1 MLYIFFLCKLC
12 KLCKIIPS
20 FAASIPSTRS
30 AVLHV
35 LCFAVSCHSAFQTVE
50 LLLADC
56 HYSYRD
62 SYITFNAVPAQLA
75 SDSGKARPRVVPPP
89 TPVRF
94 PNCLPQTADRAY
106 GEKKQPPLVSLLR
119 HIQRPA
125 DVKVEHL
132 QALGLHV
139 IPDAPTSE
147 VVPDR
152 SYLPPSEWVSV
163 SVEDVEDINPSTM
176 RPLNNGRDSPGVK
189 TYLERIKELSIPNE
203 AAFRTIRRQP
213 APPGEQNARLGN
225 AYELF
230 KYLELL
236 AGFWI
241 DTSRPPLDPDAMDVD
256 PAPEVDLSKDGTV
269 RIGTGSQTPPDFR
282 NSLLS
287 ALTKL
292 VAYDFGCNVSLP
304 RIEPRLYISSPA
316 SSNTSSTTS
325 SFPTNISFIYRT
337 PTVRASARSGIVEGP
352 LAALSSRPTTGFTSP
367 HDSVFDL
374 CREVASILVTAQQRS
389 RETKTE
395 KKLLDDLWWCH
406 KPRWGGGPGGPIG
419 REAAKVDETGSV
431 DGESMSAA
439 AGDGG
444 ESSTGPSPAKKS
456 RKKMTLYDNYRMVR
470 PPSSTWDRKT
480 KYMAIGKPKG
490 AEYDDVFLMSCL
502 NHHVSVV
509 RMRVPMSLLDEL
521 EGERVLPK
529 GEVREKCVMWR
540 SRWFDMFLVGD
551 RVEAMTCIWG
561 MMAYMM
567 RKVDEGEGG
576 RSGGG
581 GGGKDAE

>member
-1 MLYIFFLCKLC
+1 
-12 KLCKIIPS
+12 
-20 FAASIPSTRS
+20 
-30 AVLHV
+30 VHV
-35 LCFAVSCHSAFQTVE
+35 LCSARSCHNCFKLSA
-50 LLLADC
+50 
-56 HYSYRD
+56 YSWRIVDYLHRD
-62 SYITFNAVPAQLA
+62 SYITFLAGPAGLA
-75 SDSGKARPRVVPPP
+75 SDSDKARPRVVPPP

-94 PNCLPQTADRAY
+94 PNCIPQTANRVY
-106 GEKKQPPLVSLLR
+106 GETNQPPLVSLLR
-119 HIQRPA
+119 NIQRPA

-132 QALGLHV
+132 QCLGLHV
-139 IPDAPTSE
+139 IPDAPITD

-152 SYLPPSEWVSV
+152 SYLPPSEWASI
-163 SVEDVEDINPSTM
+163 SADDVEDINQSTM

-241 DTSRPPLDPDAMDVD
+241 DTSRPPPTVADPDAMDVD
-256 PAPEVDLSKDGTV
+256 PAPEVDSSRDVTV

-304 RIEPRLYISSPA
+304 RIEPRMYISSPA

-337 PTVRASARSGIVEGP
+337 PTARASARSGIVEGP
-352 LAALSSRPTTGFTSP
+352 LAALSSRLTTAFTTP

-374 CREVASILVTAQQRS
+374 CREIASILATAQQRS

-395 KKLLDDLWWCH
+395 KKPLDDLWWCH

-419 REAAKVDETGSV
+419 READKVDETGSA
-431 DGESMSAA
+431 DGESILAA
-439 AGDGG
+439 AGAAG
-444 ESSTGPSPAKKS
+444 ESSAGPSPAKKS
-456 RKKMTLYDNYRMVR
+456 RKKMSFYDNYRMVR
-470 PPSSTWDRKT
+470 PPSSTWDRKA
-480 KYMAIGKPKG
+480 KYMTIGKPRG
-490 AEYDDVFLMSCL
+490 ADYDDIFLLSCL
-502 NHHVSVV
+502 NHHVSIV
-509 RMRVPMSLLDEL
+509 RVRVPTSLLDEL
-521 EGERVLPK
+521 EGDRVLAE
-529 GEVREKCVMWR
+529 GEEREKCVMWR
-540 SRWFDMFLVGD
+540 SRWFDMFLAGD

-567 RKVDEGEGG
+567 RQVDEGEEERGG
-576 RSGGG
+576 VQ
-581 GGGKDAE
+581 DAE

>member
-1 MLYIFFLCKLC
+1 MYARALLCTLMSQ
-12 KLCKIIPS
+12 L
-20 FAASIPSTRS
+20 
-30 AVLHV
+30 
-35 LCFAVSCHSAFQTVE
+35 FQVVE
-50 LLLADC
+50 SLLVDC
-56 HYSYRD
+56 HHSNRD
-62 SYITFNAVPAQLA
+62 SYIRFHVVPSGLV
-75 SDSGKARPRVVPPP
+75 SDFDRERPRVIPPP

-94 PNCLPQTADRAY
+94 PSCLPQTAEKVY
-106 GEKKQPPLVSLLR
+106 GEKNQPPLVTLLR
-119 HIQRPA
+119 NIQRPA

-139 IPDAPTSE
+139 ITDAPITE
-147 VVPDR
+147 VVPNK
-152 SYLPPSEWVSV
+152 SYLPPSEWKSI
-163 SVEDVEDINPSTM
+163 STEDVENINQSTI
-176 RPLNNGRDSPGVK
+176 RPLNNGRNSPGVK

-213 APPGEQNARLGN
+213 APPGQQNARLGN

-230 KYLELL
+230 KFLELL

-241 DTSRPPLDPDAMDVD
+241 DTSLPPPAAADPDTMDVD
-256 PAPEVDLSKDGTV
+256 PAPEVDLSKDITV

-352 LAALSSRPTTGFTSP
+352 LAALSSRPTTAFASP

-374 CREVASILVTAQQRS
+374 SREVASILVTAQQRS
-389 RETKTE
+389 RENKTE

-419 REAAKVDETGSV
+419 READKVDEIGSG
-431 DGESMSAA
+431 DGDSLLATA
-439 AGDGG
+439 GGAGDA
-444 ESSTGPSPAKKS
+444 SAGPSPAKKS
-456 RKKMTLYDNYRMVR
+456 RKKMTFYDNYRMVR

-480 KYMAIGKPKG
+480 KYMAIGKPRG
-490 AEYDDVFLMSCL
+490 AEHDDIFLLSCL

-509 RMRVPMSLLDEL
+509 RVRVPTSLLDEL
-521 EGERVLPK
+521 EGERAL
-529 GEVREKCVMWR
+529 GQGQEREKCVMWR
-540 SRWFDMFLVGD
+540 SRWFDMFLAED

-567 RKVDEGEGG
+567 RKEDDGEE
-576 RSGGG
+576 GG

>member
-1 MLYIFFLCKLC
+1 MHGRKY
-12 KLCKIIPS
+12 
-20 FAASIPSTRS
+20 RS
-30 AVLHV
+30 
-35 LCFAVSCHSAFQTVE
+35 
-50 LLLADC
+50 
-56 HYSYRD
+56 
-62 SYITFNAVPAQLA
+62 
-75 SDSGKARPRVVPPP
+75 
-89 TPVRF
+89 
-94 PNCLPQTADRAY
+94 
-106 GEKKQPPLVSLLR
+106 PLVSLLR
-119 HIQRPA
+119 NIQRPA

-139 IPDAPTSE
+139 ISDAPITD

-152 SYLPPSEWVSV
+152 SYLPPSEWASIAADD
-163 SVEDVEDINPSTM
+163 VEDVNPSTM
-176 RPLNNGRDSPGVK
+176 RPLSNGRDSPGVK
-189 TYLERIKELSIPNE
+189 TYLERIKELSISNE

-213 APPGEQNARLGN
+213 APPGKQNARLGN

-241 DTSRPPLDPDAMDVD
+241 DTSQPTPTVTDPEAMDVD
-256 PAPEVDLSKDGTV
+256 PAPDIDLSKDTTV

-316 SSNTSSTTS
+316 SSNTNSTTS

-352 LAALSSRPTTGFTSP
+352 LAALSSRPTTAFTSP

-374 CREVASILVTAQQRS
+374 CREIASVLVTAQQRS

-419 REAAKVDETGSV
+419 READKVDETG
-431 DGESMSAA
+431 DGEADGISAA
-439 AGDGG
+439 VAGG
-444 ESSTGPSPAKKS
+444 SSGAGPSPAKKS
-456 RKKMTLYDNYRMVR
+456 RKKMSLYDNYRMVR

-480 KYMAIGKPKG
+480 KYMAIGKPAG
-490 AEYDDVFLMSCL
+490 ADFDDVFLLSCL
-502 NHHVSVV
+502 NHHVSIV
-509 RMRVPMSLLDEL
+509 RVRVPTSLLDEL
-521 EGERVLPK
+521 EGQRMLAE
-529 GEVREKCVMWR
+529 GEEREKCFMWR
-540 SRWFDMFLVGD
+540 SRWFDMFLAED

-567 RKVDEGEGG
+567 RKVDEEEGG
-576 RSGGG
+576 VA
-581 GGGKDAE
+581 GKDAE